1 MTQIRKLSQ
10 DGQVFAP
17 ATTTDAVV
25 DANLQVAASKLIEEI
40 NVSKVF
46 PNGGIDGTNKY
57 TLETAIAKIPSAY
70 RNVGIK
76 CSFLNEAGEVVSYIY
91 QGGTFTDTNQWR
103 GPNVSRSEMSETI
116 AKETSDV
123 KSRTKNIHD
132 GGEDEFIFGDMEGNV
147 IAKIGNKGVSSKNFL
162 IVDSKGESV
171 GVINEAFLKKL
182 NTGGEISDIY
192 NSKTDQFIFSD
203 NKGNVIA
210 IIDRDGFRAK
220 KYMTENNRDVSKAYI
235 HPLNGKRVWS
245 FGDSHQ
251 GVDNANTILSVL
263 EEKTGCVVDKTLN
276 TQCGIAFTGNTN
288 SDIYKKYEYSI
299 DTNQRSLHA
308 LKDMVSDQRTSEPDV
323 IFLEQTHPTF
333 ADTIDAEPF
342 IGTKLIE
349 YNSLSSPFAS
359 KTDMQNNLETDV
371 LDYIKNISPKNRI
384 AGTVLKMYYQTL
396 KKVITFSAPSSL
408 TEGSFILNIGDQSF
422 SAEVTAGMTLSEALS
437 ALNEWQF
444 GDTSDWANENP
455 HAQITENKLTILYK
469 GESADAV
476 STNISVTDNNTG
488 ISLDNVEDSS
498 VSNHGYLLFM
508 LHDPAKWE
516 IFSSWKYNDNNT
528 DYDYGYAMLK
538 GTIELAQTLFP
549 KARIVLWYP
558 NSYALLENSVVR
570 YADGTLDISETQKRN
585 TWTNWELNNRD
596 AWKACAEL
604 YSCRFIDVSRNS
616 TISYINYDTWYKAEI
631 HPTSEGYARWG
642 EVIAELY

>member
-1 MTQIRKLSQ
+1 MLLNSKFQI
-10 DGQVFAP
+10 
-17 ATTTDAVV
+17 
-25 DANLQVAASKLIEEI
+25 
-40 NVSKVF
+40 
-46 PNGGIDGTNKY
+46 
-57 TLETAIAKIPSAY
+57 
-70 RNVGIK
+70 GIK
-76 CSFLNEAGEVVSYIY
+76 CSFLDEAGEFISYIY
-91 QGGTFTDTNQWR
+91 QGGTFTDTNQWN
-103 GPNVSRSEMSETI
+103 GPSVSRSEMSEAI
-116 AKETSDV
+116 AKETSNV
-123 KSRTKNIHD
+123 KSKTKNIYD
-132 GGEDEFIFGDMEGNV
+132 DSKEDFIFCDTEGNV
-147 IAKIGNKGVSSKNFL
+147 IAKIGNNGVSSKNFV
-162 IVDSKGESV
+162 IVDSEGNPVGIINKAFFES
-171 GVINEAFLKKL
+171 LKTK
-182 NTGGEISDIY
+182 GEISDIH
-192 NSKTDQFIFSD
+192 NTETDQFLFSD

-220 KYMTENNRDVSKAYI
+220 KYMTDNNRDISKAYI
-235 HPLNGKRVWS
+235 HPLNGKKVWS

-263 EEKTGCVVDKTLN
+263 EEKTGCVVDKILN

-308 LKDMVSDQRTSEPDV
+308 LKDAVSSQKTSEPDV

-333 ADTIDAEPF
+333 ADTIDADPF
-342 IGTKLIE
+342 IGKKLIE
-349 YNSLSSPFAS
+349 YNSLTEPFAS
-359 KTDMQNNLETDV
+359 KTDMLNNLETDL
-371 LDYIKNISPKNRI
+371 LDFIKSINQEERI
-384 AGTVLKMYYQTL
+384 AGTVLKMYYQTI
-396 KKVITFSAPSSL
+396 KKVITFSSSVSL
-408 TEGSFILNIGDQSF
+408 REGSFTLTIGDQSF
-422 SAEVTAGMTLSEALS
+422 SVEVTEGMTLSDALS

-455 HAQITENKLTILYK
+455 HAQITGNQLTILYK
-469 GESADAV
+469 GTSIDAA
-476 STNISVTDNNTG
+476 STNVFITDNNTG
-488 ISLDNVEDSS
+488 ILLDNIENST

-508 LHDPAKWE
+508 LHDSSKWE
-516 IFSSWKYNDNNT
+516 DSSSWKYNDNNT

-549 KARIVLWYP
+549 KTRIVLWYP

-570 YADGTLDISETQKRN
+570 YADGTLNISETKKRN

-604 YSCRFIDVSRNS
+604 YSCKFIDVSRNS

-642 EVIAELY
+642 EIIAELY